1 MITTIKELQKSN
13 IQLPAWLNLNG
24 SRYHVT
30 DMKFGKETVLIIFDK
45 TFEGEEQE
53 SLDCIDQDID
63 DTRIS
68 ISENINEEEEKEL
81 HSLAK
86 KEIND
91 LKKMIDE
98 LSEKIETL
106 SPDMYFEVKK
116 YFRSNILS
124 PIESERSFDLI
135 RGAKRAVRI
144 IHSSRIRL
152 RTENDDIMCINLSH
166 ISQYVHDAE
175 RISITMSNGEVVNL
189 PENQENLINI
199 YVLDALFMR
208 FD

>member
-30 DMKFGKETVLIIFDK
+30 DMKFGKEKVLIIFDN

-53 SLDCIDQDID
+53 SLDCIDLDID

-91 LKKMIDE
+91 IKKMIDE
-98 LSEKIETL
+98 LSEKINNL
-106 SPDMYFEVKK
+106 GPDKYFEVKK
-116 YFRSNILS
+116 YFRSNILA
-124 PIESERSFDLI
+124 PIESDRRFDLI

-144 IHSSRIRL
+144 MHSSRIRL
-152 RTENDDIMCINLSH
+152 RTENNDAMCINLSH
-166 ISQYVHDAE
+166 ISQYVHNDD
-175 RISITMSNGEVVNL
+175 RISITLLNGEVVNL
-189 PENQENLINI
+189 PEIQDNLIII
-199 YVLDALFMR
+199 YLLDFLFLR